1 MERQK
6 SFMKIK
12 VVKVKKSDLEPPI
25 GTMLIDNDNYA
36 FNRSKADGRWYTND
50 WSNESFLWDEI
61 TECIDEDGYEL
72 WIVSSK
78 KHLR

>member
-1 MERQK
+1 
-6 SFMKIK
+6 MKIK

-36 FNRSKADGRWYTND
+36 FNRSKADGKWYAND
-50 WSNESFLWDEI
+50 QVDCSFSWDDI
-61 TECIDEDGYEL
+61 IKCIDEDRYKL

>member
-1 MERQK
+1 
-6 SFMKIK
+6 MKIK
-12 VVKVKKSDLEPPI
+12 LIKVKKNDTEPPE
-25 GTMLIDNDNYA
+25 GTLLIDNSNYA
-36 FNRSKADGRWYTND
+36 IARSKADGRWYTND

-61 TECIDEDGYEL
+61 TECIGEDRYEL